1 MNSDLHHAGNL
12 RLEGEVSECTNVRVS
27 HCYQCGKCSA
37 GCPLSEEMDY
47 PPSVIMRM
55 LQTGNPVLED
65 KVLRSFTIWLC
76 LACEMCF
83 ARCPMSIDIP
93 KVMDF
98 LREKSLSEKK
108 ANPKAKE
115 IIAFHK
121 SFLDSIQYTG
131 RLYEIGLFVDYKT
144 RTLKILDDLALAP
157 KMMKRGKLNII
168 PELIKDRSGVAAIF
182 RKSKAMKSEVR
193 SQKSEASDSGL
204 RTSDS
209 GLPSSDNINN

>member
-1 MNSDLHHAGNL
+1 MSSDAHHAGIAGL
-12 RLEGEVSECTNVRVS
+12 GGEVLEHTEVKVS

-55 LQTGNPVLED
+55 LQTGNPVLEE
-65 KVLRSFTIWLC
+65 KVLRSFSIWVC
-76 LACEMCF
+76 LTCEMCF

-93 KVMDF
+93 KMMDF
-98 LREKSLSEKK
+98 LREKSLNEKK

-115 IIAFHK
+115 IVAFHK
-121 SFLDSIQYTG
+121 SFLDSIRLTG

-144 RTLKILDDLALAP
+144 RTLRILEDMALAP

-168 PELIKDRSGVAAIF
+168 PELIKDRAGVASIF
-182 RKSKAMKSEVR
+182 RKSKK
-193 SQKSEASDSGL
+193 
-204 RTSDS
+204 
-209 GLPSSDNINN
+209 

>member
-1 MNSDLHHAGNL
+1 MSSDAHHSGISGL
-12 RLEGEVSECTNVRVS
+12 GGEVLEHTEVKVS

-37 GCPLSEEMDY
+37 GCPLSVEMDY

-55 LQTGNPVLED
+55 LQTGDQVLED
-65 KVLRSFTIWLC
+65 RVLRSFSIWVC
-76 LACEMCF
+76 LTCEMCF

-93 KVMDF
+93 KMMDF
-98 LREKSLSEKK
+98 LREKSINEKK

-121 SFLDSIQYTG
+121 SFLDSIKYTG
-131 RLYEIGLFVDYKT
+131 RLYEIGLFADYKT

-182 RKSKAMKSEVR
+182 RKSNKKN
-193 SQKSEASDSGL
+193 K
-204 RTSDS
+204 
-209 GLPSSDNINN
+209 N

>member
-1 MNSDLHHAGNL
+1 MNSDTHHSGNTGL
-12 RLEGEVSECTNVRVS
+12 GGEVSDHTDVKVS
-27 HCYQCGKCSA
+27 HCYQCGKCTA

-65 KVLRSFTIWLC
+65 KVLRSFSIWVC
-76 LACEMCF
+76 LTCEMCF

-93 KVMDF
+93 KMMDF
-98 LREKSLSEKK
+98 LREKSLKDKK

-182 RKSKAMKSEVR
+182 KKSSKKN
-193 SQKSEASDSGL
+193 K
-204 RTSDS
+204 
-209 GLPSSDNINN
+209 N

>member
-1 MNSDLHHAGNL
+1 MSSDAHHSGITGL
-12 RLEGEVSECTNVRVS
+12 GGEVLEHTEVKVS

-65 KVLRSFTIWLC
+65 KVLRSFSIWVC
-76 LACEMCF
+76 LTCEMCF

-93 KVMDF
+93 KMMDF
-98 LREKSLSEKK
+98 LRERSINEKK

-121 SFLDSIQYTG
+121 SFLDSIRLTG

-144 RTLKILDDLALAP
+144 RTLRILEDMALAP

-168 PELIKDRSGVAAIF
+168 PELIKDRSGIAGIF
-182 RKSKAMKSEVR
+182 RKSNKKN
-193 SQKSEASDSGL
+193 K
-204 RTSDS
+204 
-209 GLPSSDNINN
+209 N